1 MTNSVFNCKKISRRN
16 RKIVSPAFQM
26 TLQLIFNQDISKV
39 FFSFFSRKTSLFGA
53 DFVDDLLVF
62 AIIRYFYTI
71 IILSETTRF
80 TAVFFAITPRDK
92 VMFRIQQKTF
102 FVSYSLYATK
112 KRRFVSSFG
121 CSSVKSPNASTLEKP
136 LFSNILK

>member
-1 MTNSVFNCKKISRRN
+1 MINSVFNCKKINRRN

-26 TLQLIFNQDISKV
+26 TLQLIFHQDISKV
-39 FFSFFSRKTSLFGA
+39 FFSFFSRKTSLFGV
-53 DFVDDLLVF
+53 DFVDDLLVL

-92 VMFRIQQKTF
+92 VIFRIQQKTF

>member
-1 MTNSVFNCKKISRRN
+1 MTNSVFNCKKINRRN

>member
-1 MTNSVFNCKKISRRN
+1 MINLVFNCKKISKRN

-53 DFVDDLLVF
+53 DFVDDLLVL

>member
-1 MTNSVFNCKKISRRN
+1 MINSVFNCKKINRRN

-26 TLQLIFNQDISKV
+26 TLQLIFHQDISKV

-53 DFVDDLLVF
+53 DFVDDLLVL

-71 IILSETTRF
+71 IILSETTRC
-80 TAVFFAITPRDK
+80 TTVFFAITPRDK